1 MIQCRPYALRML
13 SVILIVASLVLA
25 TALVALVASTYR
37 QAGVG
42 EIGRLEASALLL
54 SDMYITAVHT
64 GSPAAPL
71 MRGGLPAG
79 LRLTILDA
87 RGSTVA
93 DSKFDP
99 GVVVNRLA
107 DTEVKQAAAGGVGIA
122 VSYRIESGQRER
134 TVCVAIRDSGL
145 LIGFAAASSPVG
157 LTWQSA
163 SGTLSWALPL
173 LLVVSALWLV
183 LAVVFAR
190 TATRPLAVLADAL
203 ERRSLQSLAGLAMHA
218 DTTELG
224 RAQRAG
230 YALLQESETLALREH
245 SQSSVLSAVLD
256 AVPQAIAI
264 LDSTGVVLSA
274 NTPFERL
281 FGDNALPVRG
291 RHVAELVTLPDCLAA
306 IERCVGDHLPQTVV
320 AEDRG
325 RDYSCSVRELDEMTF
340 GKQRVLVVLEDIT
353 DAMALPRIKADLV
366 ANASHELKTPLTAI
380 QGYLELLREEPGNV
394 RYLDIV
400 ERNVDRLIALSSDVS
415 LLSRFENRAPEI
427 DLVDFSELQRDLVE
441 LFDKQGRETGVAL
454 RFSVD
459 SEGRFLYADRL
470 MLLQLFINLI
480 ENAYHFTQA
489 GAITVTT
496 TADAS
501 HSILRVSDTGQGIPA
516 RDLPRIF
523 ERFYSRAADHGRPGT
538 GLGLA
543 IVKRIVLAHNGTID
557 VESTVNKGAT
567 FVIRIPRNLG
577 PRRPDAAPGQLSDT
591 KREDP

>member
-1 MIQCRPYALRML
+1 MIHSRPHALRVL
-13 SVILIVASLVLA
+13 SIVLIVSSLVLA
-25 TALVALVASTYR
+25 TALAVMVASVYHQTT
-37 QAGVG
+37 VS
-42 EIGRLEASALLL
+42 EISRLETSALLL
-54 SDMYITAVHT
+54 SRTYVAAVHA

-71 MRGGLPAG
+71 VHGDLPAG
-79 LRLTILDA
+79 LRLIILDA
-87 RGSTVA
+87 EGSSVA

-99 GVVVNRLA
+99 GVVANRLA
-107 DTEVKQAAAGGVGIA
+107 DSEVKRAAAGGVGIA
-122 VSYRIESGQRER
+122 VSYRIESGQRES

-190 TATRPLAVLADAL
+190 MATRPLADLADAL

-218 DTTELG
+218 DATELG
-224 RAQRAG
+224 RAQRAS
-230 YALLQESETLALREH
+230 YAVLQESETITLREH
-245 SQSSVLSAVLD
+245 SQSSVLSDVLD

-264 LDSTGVVLSA
+264 LDSTGAVLSA
-274 NTPFERL
+274 NTPFQRL
-281 FGDNALPVRG
+281 SGGNALPVTG
-291 RHVAELVTLPDCLAA
+291 RHIAELVTLPECLAA
-306 IERCVGDHLPQTVV
+306 IERCFSKHQPQTVA

-459 SEGRFLYADRL
+459 SEGGFLYADRL

-480 ENAYHFTQA
+480 ENSYRFTQA
-489 GAITVTT
+489 GAITVST
-496 TADAS
+496 TADTS

-557 VESTVNKGAT
+557 VESTVNKGTT

>member
-1 MIQCRPYALRML
+1 MIQRRPYALRNL
-13 SVILIVASLVLA
+13 GVVLIVASLVLA

-79 LRLTILDA
+79 LRLTILDTK
-87 RGSTVA
+87 GSTVA

-99 GVVVNRLA
+99 GVVANRLA
-107 DTEVKQAAAGGVGIA
+107 DTEVKQAAAGGVGAA

-163 SGTLSWALPL
+163 SATLSWALPL

-190 TATRPLAVLADAL
+190 MTMRPLADLADAL

-218 DTTELG
+218 DATELG
-224 RAQRAG
+224 RAQRAS
-230 YALLQESETLALREH
+230 YAVLQESEMLTLQEH
-245 SQSSVLSAVLD
+245 AQSSVLSGVLD

-264 LDSTGVVLSA
+264 LEGTGAVLSA
-274 NTPFERL
+274 NMPFERL
-281 FGDNALPVRG
+281 FGGNALPVKG
-291 RHVAELVTLPDCLAA
+291 RHIAELVTLPDCLAA
-306 IERCVGDHLPQTVV
+306 IERCVGGHLPQTVA

-325 RDYSCSVRELDEMTF
+325 RFYSCSVRELDEMTP
-340 GKQRVLVVLEDIT
+340 GKQRVLVILEDTT
-353 DAMALPRIKADLV
+353 DAMALPRIKADFV

-380 QGYLELLREEPGNV
+380 RGYLELLREEPGNA
-394 RYLDIV
+394 RYLNVV
-400 ERNVDRLIALSSDVS
+400 ERNVDRLIALSSDIS
-415 LLSRFENRAPEI
+415 LLSRLENRAPEI
-427 DLVDFSELQRDLVE
+427 DLVDFSELQGDLTE
-441 LFDKQGRETGVAL
+441 LFEKQGRETGVAL
-454 RFSVD
+454 TFSVD

-480 ENAYHFTQA
+480 ENAYRFTTTGSITVSA
-489 GAITVTT
+489 GA
-496 TADAS
+496 DAT
-501 HSILRVSDTGQGIPA
+501 HVLLGVSDTGQGISV

-523 ERFYSRAADHGRPGT
+523 ERFYSRATDHGRPGT

-557 VESTVNKGAT
+557 VQSTINKGTT
-567 FVIRIPRNLG
+567 FLIHLPRNLG
-577 PRRPDAAPGQLSDT
+577 NRRPAVATVERSDT
-591 KREDP
+591 MREDS